1 MWLKLGLSQL
11 TTSCACDDRVTVLGA
26 VNMCV
31 PLLQENRTP
40 IFGVFSRKTL
50 TALYNSFNGNVL
62 SIEICGLISA
72 F

>member
-11 TTSCACDDRVTVLGA
+11 TTSCACDGRVTVLGA

-40 IFGVFSRKTL
+40 ILG
-50 TALYNSFNGNVL
+50 
-62 SIEICGLISA
+62 GL
-72 F
+72 